1 VAAAAWVGE
10 VVLVGAVSVAGVVRA
25 CAGTV
30 ADVSLVG
37 AGTVAG
43 AVFAVVASLATGVTA
58 NVAFVVGVIAG
69 CGVTTM
75 AMLRTWS
82 GPTMVAGARG

>member
-1 VAAAAWVGE
+1 VAGVVWAGE
-10 VVLVGAVSVAGVVRA
+10 VLVAGVVRA

-37 AGTVAG
+37 AGTVADVSLVG
-43 AVFAVVASLATGVTA
+43 AGTDVVGSLATGATA
-58 NVAFVVGVIAG
+58 NVAIVVGAIASR
-69 CGVTTM
+69 GVTM
-75 AMLRTWS
+75 AMLRTWL

>member
-1 VAAAAWVGE
+1 
-10 VVLVGAVSVAGVVRA
+10 LVAGVVRA

-37 AGTVAG
+37 ADTVADVSLVG
-43 AVFAVVASLATGVTA
+43 AGTDVVGSLATGATA
-58 NVAFVVGVIAG
+58 NVAIVVGAIVS
-69 CGVTTM
+69 CGGVTM
-75 AMLRTWS
+75 AMLRTWL

>member
-1 VAAAAWVGE
+1 MAD
-10 VVLVGAVSVAGVVRA
+10 VVWASAVSVAGVVRA

-37 AGTVAG
+37 AGTDVVGSLVGAG
-43 AVFAVVASLATGVTA
+43 TDVVGSLATGATA
-58 NVAFVVGVIAG
+58 NVAIVVGVFAG

-75 AMLRTWS
+75 AMLRTWL

>member
-1 VAAAAWVGE
+1 MAD
-10 VVLVGAVSVAGVVRA
+10 VVWAGAVSVAGVARA

-37 AGTVAG
+37 AGTD
-43 AVFAVVASLATGVTA
+43 VVGSLATGATA
-58 NVAFVVGVIAG
+58 NVAIVVGAIVSR
-69 CGVTTM
+69 GVTTM
-75 AMLRTWS
+75 AMLRTWL

>member
-1 VAAAAWVGE
+1 MAAAGSVAD
-10 VVLVGAVSVAGVVRA
+10 VVWASAVSVAGVVRA

-37 AGTVAG
+37 AGTD
-43 AVFAVVASLATGVTA
+43 VVGSLATGATA
-58 NVAFVVGVIAG
+58 NVAIVVGVIAS
-69 CGVTTM
+69 CGVTTL
-75 AMLRTWS
+75 AMLRTWL

>member
-1 VAAAAWVGE
+1 MAD
-10 VVLVGAVSVAGVVRA
+10 VVWASAVSVADVVRA

-30 ADVSLVG
+30 AAV
-37 AGTVAG
+37 GTVAG

>member
-1 VAAAAWVGE
+1 VAAAASVAD
-10 VVLVGAVSVAGVVRA
+10 VVWAGAVSVAGVVRA

-37 AGTVAG
+37 AGTD
-43 AVFAVVASLATGVTA
+43 VVGSLATGATA
-58 NVAFVVGVIAG
+58 NVAIVVGAIVS
-69 CGVTTM
+69 CGGVTM
-75 AMLRTWS
+75 AMLRTWL

>member
-1 VAAAAWVGE
+1 MAD
-10 VVLVGAVSVAGVVRA
+10 VVWAGAVSVAGVVLA

-37 AGTVAG
+37 AGTD
-43 AVFAVVASLATGVTA
+43 VVGSLLATGATA
-58 NVAFVVGVIAG
+58 NVAIVVGAIVS
-69 CGVTTM
+69 CGGVTM
-75 AMLRTWS
+75 AMLRTWL

>member
-1 VAAAAWVGE
+1 MAG
-10 VVLVGAVSVAGVVRA
+10 VVWAGAVLVAGVVRA

-37 AGTVAG
+37 AGTD
-43 AVFAVVASLATGVTA
+43 VVGSLATGATA
-58 NVAFVVGVIAG
+58 NVAIVVGAIASR
-69 CGVTTM
+69 GVTM
-75 AMLRTWS
+75 AMLRTWL